1 MKIPYNSFNIKE
13 KWHKRKERR
22 KESNKERKKDYNKN
36 KTTLSNLRGSKKED
50 RNRIKELKERIQ
62 KEQIRNDDDKR
73 NNIHDKDLIYK
84 AKQREYYLRRKNPR

>member
-1 MKIPYNSFNIKE
+1 MS
-13 KWHKRKERR
+13 
-22 KESNKERKKDYNKN
+22 ESKKERKKVYNKN

-73 NNIHDKDLIYK
+73 NNIHNKDLMYV
-84 AKQREYYLRRKNPR
+84 QS